1 MDTGGWQVM
10 STPGDGFQEIAPGLY
25 FVPAAGNGGFPFCHS
40 LAADGDQRVLI
51 DAGYGT
57 DQTIAGS
64 NGWRPDTVYVSH
76 AHPDH
81 VATLWTFADAE
92 IWSPVQR
99 SDIFWRF
106 EPMSVR
112 YGGKHASLW
121 LDLIKDTGLEEV
133 TPDRH
138 FDDGHVI
145 DTGRVKL
152 ECLHAPGHTDDHYVF
167 FEPTHGIVFT
177 GDIDLTRFGPWYF
190 QDEGDIDL
198 FLASIERVA
207 ELKPNMLVSSH
218 KGIITDD
225 IQGRLHRYGDIVRQ
239 RDELF
244 LSMLKAPATIDQLV
258 GKSTIFR
265 TTPHK
270 SVLFRY
276 WEHNL
281 IRKHFERLEQRGVVV
296 CEEELWRRV

>member
-1 MDTGGWQVM
+1 LT
-10 STPGDGFQEIAPGLY
+10 STLGDAFQEIAPGLF
-25 FVPAAGNGGFPFCHS
+25 FVQAAGNGRFPYCHS
-40 LAADGDQRVLI
+40 LALDGDRRILI

-57 DQTIAGS
+57 DQTIAS
-64 NGWRPDTVYVSH
+64 CNGWRPDTVYVSH

-106 EPMSVR
+106 EPMSLR
-112 YGGKHASLW
+112 YGGEHASLW
-121 LDLIKDTGLEEV
+121 LELIDGTGVKEV

-167 FEPTHGIVFT
+167 FEPNHGIVFT
-177 GDIDLTRFGPWYF
+177 GDIDLSSFGPWYG
-190 QDEGDIDL
+190 QTEGNIDL
-198 FLASIERVA
+198 FLDSIRRVV
-207 ELKPNMLVSSH
+207 ELNPKLVVSSH

-225 IQGRLHRYGDIVRQ
+225 IQGRLQRYADVIHQ
-239 RDELF
+239 RDDLLF
-244 LSMLKAPATIDQLV
+244 TMLEAPATINQLID
-258 GKSTIFR
+258 KSPIFR
-265 TTPHK
+265 AASHP
-270 SVLFRY
+270 SAIFRY
-276 WEHNL
+276 WEGNV
-281 IRKHFERLEQRGVVV
+281 IRKHFERLEKRGVVV
-296 CEEELWRRV
+296 CEDGLWRRV